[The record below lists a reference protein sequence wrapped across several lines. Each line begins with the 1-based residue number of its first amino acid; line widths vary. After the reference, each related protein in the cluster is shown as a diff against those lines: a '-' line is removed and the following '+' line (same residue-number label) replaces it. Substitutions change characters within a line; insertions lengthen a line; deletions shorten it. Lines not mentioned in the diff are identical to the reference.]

1 MWYNFFG
8 GKKSFKEF
16 VAAGLG
22 VMAWFTIP
30 VQSRVT
36 NLFQFLLYWAGC
48 LAIYAY
54 SNLKEKKINGQNG
67 HGT

>member
-1 MWYNFFG
+1 MWYDYLG
-8 GKKSFKEF
+8 GRKAYKELI
-16 VAAGLG
+16 AAGLG

-30 VQSRVT
+30 EQARVD

-54 SNLKEKKINGQNG
+54 SNITAKKIKNGDKPK
-67 HGT
+67 